1 MSNVTLT
8 PLTKPISP
16 SVNQQQPKKPYS
28 PQQKETTDDTINLQH
43 KDDVIK
49 SNVQVLPPGAKRVKP
64 IEFKEVDIDF
74 QKSQKVSLKE
84 KELNLKRSEVPL
96 AREED
101 REKLKSEIYELN
113 LKLEQLKQSEKG
125 PNIQGA
131 KFRLGEDDNE
141 FYVELIN
148 VEQNTVI
155 KELSVESL
163 EDVLRQ
169 TSGDNNMGVLLDLFV

>member
-1 MSNVTLT
+1 MAVTLS

-16 SVNQQQPKKPYS
+16 SVQQQQPKKPYS
-28 PQQKETTDDTINLQH
+28 PQEKETTDETINLQN
-43 KDDVIK
+43 KEIVK
-49 SNVQVLPPGAKRVKP
+49 SNVQVLPPGAKKSAP
-64 IEFKEVDIDF
+64 IKFKENDNNF
-74 QKSQKVSLKE
+74 QESQKAAFKE
-84 KELNLKRSEVPL
+84 KELNLKRAELPL

-101 REKLKSEIYELN
+101 REKLRADIYQLN

-131 KFRLGEDDNE
+131 QFRLGEDDNE

-148 VEQNTVI
+148 VEQDTVI

-169 TSGDNNMGVLLDLFV
+169 TSDKNNMGVLLDLFA